1 MFIQYYKGDPNH
13 QILIQRNG
21 KIRRSGLGLS
31 FWYTPHNTNILAV
44 PATSLA
50 VGFSMNEHTQDHQEL
65 HVHGSVSFRIN
76 DPEQTASRLPFDI
89 DPETGHPTT
98 EGRQLLESRI
108 ITSVQSHFRPLIQA
122 MTFEAALRAGDEWVD
137 KLESQLASDPELA
150 ALGIVVEGV
159 HLQELTP
166 APELRTAL
174 EAEYREALNQRADD
188 AIYTRRFSAQRQEA
202 RLAKEKLEAEIERE
216 KERES
221 LVERQTTNQLK
232 LAEAE
237 AESSRLKLGPY
248 AELSGQA
255 LLGLAL
261 KEFAEQPQHIGQL
274 NLTPDLLS
282 QVAGWMSQG
291 NGSAGHAN

>member
-31 FWYTPHNTNILAV
+31 FWYTPHNTSILAV

-50 VGFSMNEHTQDHQEL
+50 VGFSINEHTVDHQEL
-65 HVHGSVSFRIN
+65 HVHGSVSFRVN
-76 DPEQTASRLPFDI
+76 DAEQTATRLPFEI
-89 DPETGHPTT
+89 DPETGRPTT

-108 ITSVQSHFRPLIQA
+108 ITTVQSHFRPLIQA
-122 MTFEAALRAGDEWVD
+122 MDFEAALRAGNEWVNE
-137 KLESQLASDPELA
+137 LEARLKSDPELDS
-150 ALGIVVEGV
+150 LGVVVEGM
-159 HLQELTP
+159 HLQELAP
-166 APELRTAL
+166 APELRNAL

-188 AIYTRRFSAQRQEA
+188 AIYSRRFSAQQQEA

-216 KERES
+216 QERES
-221 LVERQTTNQLK
+221 LVERQTANQLK
-232 LAEAE
+232 LANTE
-237 AESSRLKLGPY
+237 AESSRLKLSPY

-261 KEFAEQPQHIGQL
+261 KEFAEQPQHIGQI

-282 QVAGWMSQG
+282 QVASWMSQR
-291 NGSAGHAN
+291 NGSEGHSN